1 MSGININPVSANLMN
16 ENMNVKVT
24 PSEAQ
29 NSFSTY
35 LSEALNTVNNYQGQS
50 DKLTTKLVNGEDVNI
65 EEVMIAAQKASVTLN
80 LTMEVRNKAVEAYQ
94 EIMRMSV

>member
-1 MSGININPVSANLMN
+1 MSGININPVSVNLMN
-16 ENMNVKVT
+16 ENVSVKVT
-24 PSEAQ
+24 PSQAQ
-29 NSFSTY
+29 NSFSNY
-35 LSEALNTVNNYQGQS
+35 LSEALNTVNNFQGQS
-50 DKLTTKLVNGEDVNI
+50 DQLTTKLVNGEDVNI